1 MRSYLEFTV
10 NLKPFDTV
18 SLILSDPDYKQELA
32 FQDYKVANGK
42 DEEPNTIAI
51 IVFEKYFFRNN
62 STATLT
68 VTVSDFEGD
77 TTVKCIS
84 TGNGDGVFDIGWWAG
99 KSFIKP
105 LRKILD
111 PYILEVKEELR

>member
-10 NLKPFDTV
+10 DIQPFDAV
-18 SLILSDPDYKQELA
+18 SLLLSDSELKEDLV
-32 FQDYKVANGK
+32 FQDYKVVDK
-42 DEEPNTIAI
+42 DNKHAEAIAI
-51 IVFEKYFFRNN
+51 LVFERYFFRNN

-68 VTVSDFEGD
+68 VTVSNFEGD
-77 TTVKCIS
+77 TTLKCIS

-105 LRKILD
+105 VRKILD
-111 PYILEVKEELR
+111 PHMLKIVEES

>member
-10 NLKPFDTV
+10 DLKPFDAV
-18 SLILSDPDYKQELA
+18 SRILSHPDYKEELA
-32 FQDYKVANGK
+32 FQDYKVASGK
-42 DEEPNTIAI
+42 DEDAKAVAI
-51 IVFEKYFFRNN
+51 LVFEKYFFRNN

-111 PYILEVKEELR
+111 PYILEMKQEP